1 MSHNLSAALLAA
13 ALLVSATPTLA
24 QETAQADSGEGAID
38 DFSDLDQSAEGE
50 AAVDPEVGEQN
61 PEGLEALARMADVI
75 DALDPDAERNG
86 NNWQL
91 TVEETSLLVVTDI
104 TNDRMRILTAIA
116 MADTLPSE
124 ALLRLLQADFD
135 SALDARYAIAQDLV
149 WGTFI
154 HPLSS
159 LTTREFAS
167 GLLQTKSLADTFG
180 TTFSSGILT
189 YGGGDSSAIIE
200 KQLEE
205 LLEELK
211 KGEET

>member
-13 ALLVSATPTLA
+13 ALLVSATPALA

-38 DFSDLDQSAEGE
+38 DFSDLEQSAEGE
-50 AAVDPEVGEQN
+50 PALDPDADEQN

-104 TNDRMRILTAIA
+104 ANDRMRILTAIA
-116 MADTLPSE
+116 MAETLPPE

-200 KQLEE
+200 KQLED